1 MGLLDRLGRDSGDT
15 DDDTPDFYRVVK
27 KTPKGGWKAVDGFDE
42 MPEPV
47 DKDTFEYN
55 ASPLDPGEYRLFEV
69 VDNLNRQPQSGVGWT
84 LQIEGDDTGGERDD
98 QIESLKSEIRALR
111 DDDTATQQADP
122 QELVEQ
128 QKANLQLAAL
138 QSEDF
143 IKKYGDE
150 LVLSMFGGDAAG
162 GDDSGNSIGYDD
174 WQENPVGSTLY
185 ETMNMMREDPD
196 QVERLGE
203 AIGRGVGT
211 FVGGAADGYAA
222 GDRSLADVT
231 AETPDGDAP
240 DGSDEADADEPGTD
254 RDLDAG
260 PADLSDLGAAPETAD
275 TETLAAN
282 IAEARTT
289 ARRVGPG
296 EQDRP
301 EHAPHTPDDTD
312 ADSDHTQPAESDVDD
327 TPEDTTP
334 VETKDSKPMSAGPT
348 APSSDTSDGAD
359 GADERADD
367 IAEAL

>member
-1 MGLLDRLGRDSGDT
+1 MGLFDPLRGD
-15 DDDTPDFYRVVK
+15 DDDDGDDTPDHYRIVR
-27 KTPKGGWKAVDGFDE
+27 KTAKGGWKPVDGFAE
-42 MPEPV
+42 MDQPLDRE
-47 DKDTFEYN
+47 TFEYN
-55 ASPLDPGEYRLFEV
+55 ASPLDPGEYRLFAV
-69 VDNLNRQPQSGVGWT
+69 KNNLNQQPPDGTGWVLEVDGT
-84 LQIEGDDTGGERDD
+84 PPDDDTPD

-111 DDDTATQQADP
+111 DDGEAGAQADP

-143 IKKYGDE
+143 IRKYGDE
-150 LVLSMFGGDAAG
+150 LVLSMFGGAG
-162 GDDSGNSIGYDD
+162 SDGGGSDSAIGYDD
-174 WQENPVGSTLY
+174 WQENPVGASLY

-211 FVGGAADGYAA
+211 FVGGAADGYSGA
-222 GDRSLADVT
+222 DRSLDDVT
-231 AETPDGDAP
+231 QAV
-240 DGSDEADADEPGTD
+240 DEAADGAEADDADDTDPTPD

-260 PADLSDLGAAPETAD
+260 PADLSDLGAAPEAAD

-289 ARRVGPG
+289 ARRAGPG

-301 EHAPHTPDDTD
+301 ADAPHTPDDTN
-312 ADSDHTQPAESDVDD
+312 ADSEDTRPPESDADD
-327 TPEDTTP
+327 TPDETTP
-334 VETKDSKPMSAGPT
+334 VETKETKPMSAGPT
-348 APSSDTSDGAD
+348 APSDDTGGSAD
-359 GADERADD
+359 SAEERADD

>member
-1 MGLLDRLGRDSGDT
+1 MGLLDRLGSDNEDT
-15 DDDTPDFYRVVK
+15 GDDTPDFYRVVK

-42 MPEPV
+42 MTEPV

-84 LQIEGDDTGGERDD
+84 LQIDGDDSGEERDD

-111 DDDTATQQADP
+111 SDSEASTQADP

-143 IKKYGDE
+143 IRKYGDE
-150 LVLSMFGGDAAG
+150 LVLSMFGGDGSAG
-162 GDDSGNSIGYDD
+162 GGSESSIGYDD
-174 WQENPVGSTLY
+174 WQENPVGASLY

-211 FVGGAADGYAA
+211 FVGGAADGYSGA
-222 GDRSLADVT
+222 DRSLDDVT
-231 AETPDGDAP
+231 EAVDGAA
-240 DGSDEADADEPGTD
+240 ADADAADSPDDDPTPD
-254 RDLDAG
+254 RNLDAG
-260 PADLSDLGAAPETAD
+260 PADLSDLGAAPEAAD

-289 ARRVGPG
+289 ARRAGPG

-301 EHAPHTPDDTD
+301 EDAPHTPDDT
-312 ADSDHTQPAESDVDD
+312 ATDSDDTRTSESDTDD
-327 TPEDTTP
+327 TPDDAPP
-334 VETKDSKPMSAGPT
+334 VETNPSKPMSAGPT
-348 APSSDTSDGAD
+348 TSGGESTSDAD
-359 GADERADD
+359 AADERADD

>member
-1 MGLLDRLGRDSGDT
+1 MGLLDRFDRSDDDT
-15 DDDTPDFYRVVK
+15 GDDTPDAYRVVK
-27 KTPKGGWKAVDGFDE
+27 KTPKGGWKAVDGFDD
-42 MPEPV
+42 MADPV

-55 ASPLDPGEYRLFEV
+55 AAPLDPGEYRLFEV
-69 VDNLNRQPQSGVGWT
+69 VDNLNRQPSGGVGWT
-84 LQIEGDDTGGERDD
+84 LQIDGDTDDSDRDD

-111 DDDTATQQADP
+111 NDSETGGQADP

-143 IKKYGDE
+143 IRKYGDE
-150 LVLSMFGGDAAG
+150 LVLSMFGGAG
-162 GDDSGNSIGYDD
+162 SDGGGSDSAIGYDD
-174 WQENPVGSTLY
+174 WQENPVGASLY

-211 FVGGAADGYAA
+211 FVGGAADGYSGA
-222 GDRSLADVT
+222 DRSLDDVT
-231 AETPDGDAP
+231 QAVDDAA
-240 DGSDEADADEPGTD
+240 DDAEADESDDADPTPD

-260 PADLSDLGAAPETAD
+260 PADLSDLGAAPEAAD
-275 TETLAAN
+275 TETLAEN

-289 ARRVGPG
+289 ARRAGPG

-301 EHAPHTPDDTD
+301 ADAPHTPDDTN
-312 ADSDHTQPAESDVDD
+312 ADSEDTRPPESDADD
-327 TPEDTTP
+327 TPDETTP
-334 VETKDSKPMSAGPT
+334 VETKESKPMSAGPT
-348 APSSDTSDGAD
+348 APSDGTGGSAD
-359 GADERADD
+359 SAEERADD